1 MNYQL
6 HNGNCLDVLK
16 TLEANSV
23 DAIVTDPPYEI
34 AVLGKNWDAT
44 GIAYNVEMWA
54 ECLRVLKVGG
64 HLLAFGAARTYH
76 RMACAIEDAGFE
88 IRDSIHWTY
97 GSGFPKSL
105 DISKA
110 IDKQRHDRNDVLKV
124 TKWVRETRDAKG
136 LKNSDIDGAF
146 GFAGMAGHWTTD
158 KTQPTVP
165 TLEQVPKL
173 LEVLGVNLDELP
185 AEIKQLLWELNGRKG
200 QLGENWLKR
209 EVTGVH
215 ETAPAVQNWK
225 ANYGNEANLQ
235 AKEKRDKPASEN
247 AQKWQGWGTA
257 LKPAHEPIVVARK
270 PIPTTTTTN
279 VLQYGTGAL
288 NIDGCRVA
296 RSAGDVSVAGNRT
309 ATFGTQK
316 TISGGDGS
324 GGWTQSEAGRWPTN
338 AVFTHSQHCG
348 EHCAQDCP
356 VAEINRQAANKSEN
370 VARFFPI
377 FEWDETAPPFQYVA
391 KPKNKERNLGGVP
404 NTHPTVKPLALMRWL
419 VRLVTPPDGTVL
431 DPFAGSGTT
440 MAAALLEEK
449 NTIGIELTPD
459 YLPII
464 EGRCEWAKQEI
475 ENKPKEQTL
484 FEF

>member
-173 LEVLGVNLDELP
+173 LEVLGVDLDELP

-209 EVTGVH
+209 EITGVH

-235 AKEKRDKPASEN
+235 AKEKRDKPASGN

-288 NIDGCRVA
+288 NIDGCRVP
-296 RSAGDVSVAGNRT
+296 
-309 ATFGTQK
+309 
-316 TISGGDGS
+316 
-324 GGWTQSEAGRWPTN
+324 SENNAEGRWPSN
-338 AVFTHSQHCG
+338 FVLSHSTQCG

-356 VAEINRQAANKSEN
+356 VAEINRQAASKSEN

-377 FEWDETAPPFQYVA
+377 LEWDETAPPFQYVA
-391 KPKNKERNLGGVP
+391 KPKSKERNAGLEHIEPRFAPTMGAGIGAKEHTP
-404 NTHPTVKPLALMRWL
+404 ETATPKNNFHPTVKPLALMRWL

-449 NTIGIELTPD
+449 NTIGIELTAD

>member
-173 LEVLGVNLDELP
+173 LEVLGVDLDELP

-209 EVTGVH
+209 EITGVH

-288 NIDGCRVA
+288 NIDGCRVP
-296 RSAGDVSVAGNRT
+296 
-309 ATFGTQK
+309 
-316 TISGGDGS
+316 
-324 GGWTQSEAGRWPTN
+324 SENNAEGRWPSN
-338 AVFTHSQHCG
+338 VVLSHSTQCG

-356 VAEINRQAANKSEN
+356 VGEINRQAASKSEN

-377 FEWDETAPPFQYVA
+377 SDWHETAPPFQYVA
-391 KPKNKERNLGGVP
+391 KPKSGERNLGGIS

-449 NTIGIELTPD
+449 NTIGIELTAD